1 MVIGI
6 AVVYLLLSNQA
17 IHKRFWPCH
26 DGATNGY
33 AVLVCL
39 LCRVSCL
46 RKLKRILIN
55 IKLLSATV
63 WKQISN
69 QYYGMYKSFF
79 SVETRT
85 DEFLLEN
92 SEKSSELPVGFRP
105 AHSANLQ
112 NLLFASVR
120 KQLLQQID
128 REFSTILLA

>member
-1 MVIGI
+1 MVIWHRCC
-6 AVVYLLLSNQA
+6 LSTALQT
-17 IHKRFWPCH
+17 KRSIKGF
-26 DGATNGY
+26 GLAMMVLQYGY

-46 RKLKRILIN
+46 RKLKRMLIN

-92 SEKSSELPVGFRP
+92 SEKSSELPVG
-105 AHSANLQ
+105 N
-112 NLLFASVR
+112 
-120 KQLLQQID
+120 
-128 REFSTILLA
+128 STGTTDQFTKFVIC